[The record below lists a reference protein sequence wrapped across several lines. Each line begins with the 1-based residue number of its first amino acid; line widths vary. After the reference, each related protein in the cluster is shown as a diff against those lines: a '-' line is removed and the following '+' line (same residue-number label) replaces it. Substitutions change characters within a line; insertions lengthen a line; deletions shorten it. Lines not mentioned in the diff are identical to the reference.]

1 MVTAALQL
9 AVDAVAT
16 YRLTRLA
23 TADTITDGPR
33 DAIVRWAYRRKGL
46 VAYHLAKPEPELPG
60 AWSEA
65 AMADEDP
72 PKLATLVTCRWCA
85 GMWIAAGVVAARE
98 LAPDVW
104 RPLAR
109 MLVCSSAAALLANLE
124 D

>member
-1 MVTAALQL
+1 MAGQALTL
-9 AVDAVAT
+9 AVDVVAT

-33 DAIVRWAYRRKGL
+33 DAIVRWAYRRAGRE
-46 VAYHLAKPEPELPG
+46 AIEQPCPDLPG
-60 AWSEA
+60 AWSEV
-65 AMADEDP
+65 AMADDDP

-85 GMWIAAGVVAARE
+85 GMWIAAGVVLARE
-98 LAPDVW
+98 VAPELW

-109 MLVCSSAAALLANLE
+109 TLLFSTAAALLANLE